1 VPSFFNDKDK
11 KRDKIHAAE
20 PVVAGEPA
28 SPILPEEDDPA
39 AVDRPSLVP
48 DPPSFASGDQIE
60 KLMAANQELTNTLL
74 RRQADFDNYR
84 KRVEKERQQERHR
97 GVESVIEQILPVL
110 DAINNA
116 LDGAQGAAAGADY
129 QKGFELVRRQLWD
142 VLSKQGLTRIESVGK
157 EFNPHFHHAIE
168 RLETSDHPDGTV
180 VGELLPGYIFQER
193 VLRPAMVR
201 VSIEPPGKTSRGAK
215 HDN

>member
-1 VPSFFNDKDK
+1 VPSFFNDKEK
-11 KRDKIHAAE
+11 KREKHHAAASG
-20 PVVAGEPA
+20 VSGEPA
-28 SPILPEEDDPA
+28 SPIVPEEDDPA
-39 AVDRPSLVP
+39 AVDRPTLVP
-48 DPPSFASGDQIE
+48 DLPTSAAGDETE
-60 KLMAANQELTNTLL
+60 KLLAANQELTNTLL

-116 LDGAQGAAAGADY
+116 LDSPQVSAGAEY
-129 QKGFELVRRQLWD
+129 QKGFELVRRQLLD
-142 VLSKQGLTRIESVGK
+142 VLSKLGLTRIESVGK

-168 RLETSDHPDGTV
+168 KVETSEHPDGTV

-201 VSIEPPGKTSRGAK
+201 VSSEPATKTPRGSK